1 MNMLEKMDERMSGAP
16 RLAAVLAMMLLLLP
30 LPALMAQSG
39 GIEVNLWPDGLPN
52 TNGRD
57 LTQPYSDSTHNYR
70 PRFRLFLPDKA
81 KATGQAVLCIPGGG
95 YHDVCSDI
103 EGYNWVP
110 YFLDH
115 GIAIAVLTYRL
126 PYQYPAVPGSD
137 AMEAMRILRH
147 NAAKWGFSP
156 GKIGVMGHSA
166 GGHLA
171 ATVATHAVGDA
182 RPDFQMLFYPVITME
197 KSYTQPDTHDNL
209 IGPVPNEEVMHYY
222 SLEQQVRPGQAPAI
236 IFIADDDAVV
246 NTANGVNYYLA
257 LNRAHVSASL
267 HIWPEGNHGF
277 SCRDYFKSHDVEMQ
291 ELFSWLKSINK

>member
-1 MNMLEKMDERMSGAP
+1 MLEKMDERMSGAL

-137 AMEAMRILRH
+137 AMEAMRILRR
-147 NAAKWGFSP
+147 NATKWGYSP
-156 GKIGVMGHSA
+156 HKIGIMGHSA

-182 RPDFQMLFYPVITME
+182 RPDFQILLYPVITMGG
-197 KSYTQPDTHDNL
+197 THTRYNL
-209 IGPVPNEEVMHYY
+209 IGKDPLPGIADYY
-222 SLEQQVRPGQAPAI
+222 SLEKQVRPGQAPALI
-236 IFIADDDAVV
+236 LTADDDELVPTSNAV
-246 NTANGVNYYLA
+246 GYYLA
-257 LNRAHVSASL
+257 LNRAHVPASL
-267 HIWPEGNHGF
+267 HIWPSGRHGF
-277 SCRDYFKSHDVEMQ
+277 SCHKSFPWHDE
-291 ELFSWLKSINK
+291 EIREIFSWLKSINQ